1 VIRCVI
7 ADDHVLVRQA
17 ICEVLNQDPR
27 MQHLGNF
34 GDAREA
40 AEFAI
45 ANNADVLILDVAM
58 PGASPFD
65 AAAFAK
71 KTRKSL
77 KVVFLSGYDQ
87 DEYVLR
93 AIDAGAHAYVLKAG
107 DTNELKLAI
116 EKAHRGERH
125 IPMMHRFIGNRRA
138 SSSDHGLTP
147 RERETLKLL
156 AEGNTVKDIA
166 AMLNRSTKT
175 VEVHKFNLMRKLDL
189 HNQAQIVQFAV
200 MNKVIM
206 LETLQR
212 ETRSTSSNLPS

>member
-1 VIRCVI
+1 MIRCVL

-17 ICEVLNQDPR
+17 ICEVLNQDPH

-45 ANNADVLILDVAM
+45 QNEADVLILDVAM
-58 PGASPFD
+58 PGSSPFD
-65 AAAFAK
+65 AAILAK
-71 KTRKSL
+71 KGRKSL

-107 DTNELKLAI
+107 DTSELKLAI
-116 EKAHRGERH
+116 EKAYRGEKH
-125 IPMMHRFIGNRRA
+125 IPMMHRFIGHKRRA
-138 SSSDHGLTP
+138 PGDQALTP

-156 AEGNTVKDIA
+156 AEGNSVKAIA
-166 AMLNRSTKT
+166 AILNLSSKT

-189 HNQAQIVQFAV
+189 HNHAQIVQFAV
-200 MNKVIM
+200 MNKVIV
-206 LETLQR
+206 LDALQR
-212 ETRSTSSNLPS
+212 EIRPHAELVS